1 MKTHAARPGAN
12 QRFNQMN
19 LRPVTLYPLFA
30 PIAARAAA
38 MLSRPGLWRL
48 SAFVVACALLPALF
62 RVVHMAENDYKVL
75 WVDLRGLATDLG
87 VGLLAGALLLQLRR
101 FGLIAVSV
109 GSLVWLLVN
118 VGYYEFLRMFGS
130 PYALGHIGFLGDPT
144 FVDGSAT
151 SVSHPGLVAALAFLA
166 LAAVFLLRPVAPPR
180 GRWVV
185 LAAVLAIAPH
195 IIPGNA
201 KMSEWR
207 QTDFVTSN
215 IRDVV
220 QRNFSGG
227 SVASSAHAAS
237 AVWPKL
243 KADLHGAKWLG
254 AKGRPNVLLVFIEG
268 ISGAHIPSLAQGA
281 GLRSDVVM
289 PRLDGMA
296 ANGVMFRRFVT
307 LQNQS
312 NSGVYAAL
320 CGDLPQFVI
329 GVPKMTQ
336 VANGAPRP
344 CLPAFLGNAGYATA
358 FVKSANS
365 NFMQMREFGL
375 KVGFDRVYGE
385 EAAPPDLPRGKWG
398 LTDDGLYRVALDEI
412 DRFESREQPWFLT
425 LFTSGTHHPF
435 AIPADAVVDGTTPR
449 QRAWDFADRSIAD
462 FVATLRDRGVLDDT
476 LVIITSDEAS
486 KVEAQGPRADENLWA
501 LPENWG
507 FVLALAP
514 GARNR
519 TVDTYFAQSDI
530 ALSVLDY
537 LGIAGGI
544 GQMAGRSLFRDYSSP
559 REIVFAAVYQ
569 RRVHLFD
576 TATGELTR
584 CSEALTDC
592 QVYRAPDGDL
602 FSSKMRAVRELA
614 EAPERLRDYRDFS
627 IELPPLPPTQ

>member
-1 MKTHAARPGAN
+1 
-12 QRFNQMN
+12 MN
-19 LRPVTLYPLFA
+19 LRLKTPASLAAT
-30 PIAARAAA
+30 IAARATAT
-38 MLSRPGLWRL
+38 LSSPELWRVA
-48 SAFVVACALLPALF
+48 AFVAACTLLPALF
-62 RVVHMAENDYKVL
+62 RALHMAENDYKMF
-75 WVDLRGLATDLG
+75 WIDLRGLASDIG
-87 VGLLAGALLLQLRR
+87 VGMLAGALLLQLRR
-101 FGLIAVSV
+101 FGLAAVALA
-109 GSLVWLLVN
+109 SLAWLLVN

-130 PYALGHIGFLGDPT
+130 PYALGHIGFLGDRT

-151 SVSHPGLVAALAFLA
+151 SFSHPGLVAVLAFVLI
-166 LAAVFLLRPVAPPR
+166 AAGLLLRPVAAPR
-180 GRWVV
+180 GKWVAG
-185 LAAVLAIAPH
+185 AAVLALIPH
-195 IIPGNA
+195 LMPGNA

-220 QRNFSGG
+220 QRNLSGD
-227 SVASSAHAAS
+227 SVASTAHAAS

-243 KADLHGAKWLG
+243 KADLHGEKWLG

-268 ISGAHIPSLAQGA
+268 ISGAHLPSLARGA
-281 GLRSDVVM
+281 GLSSDVVM
-289 PRLDGMA
+289 PRLDSMA
-296 ANGVMFRRFVT
+296 ADGVMFRRFVT

-312 NSGVYAAL
+312 NSGIYAAL

-344 CLPAFLGNAGYATA
+344 CLPAFLGKAGYATA

-365 NFMQMREFGL
+365 NFMQMRDFGL
-375 KVGFDRVYGE
+375 KAGFDRVYGE
-385 EAAPPDLPRGKWG
+385 EAAPSDLPRAKWG

-412 DRFESREQPWFLT
+412 EGFESRNQPWFLT

-435 AIPADAVVDGTTPR
+435 SIPSDAVVDGATPR

-462 FVATLRDRGVLDDT
+462 FVAALRDKGVLDDT

-486 KVEAQGPRADENLWA
+486 KVESQGSRAEENLWA

-514 GARNR
+514 GAPRR
-519 TVDTYFAQSDI
+519 TVDAYFAQSDI

-537 LGIAGGI
+537 LGIADGV
-544 GQMAGRSLFRDYSSP
+544 GQMAGRSLFRDYPAP

-576 TATGELTR
+576 TATGQLTR

-592 QVYRAPDGDL
+592 HVYRAPDGEL
-602 FSSKMRAVRELA
+602 FSSSLREIRELA
-614 EAPERLRDYRDFS
+614 AAPERLREYRDFS
-627 IELPPLPPTQ
+627 IELPALPPSQ

>member
-1 MKTHAARPGAN
+1 MKMHAARPGAN
-12 QRFNQMN
+12 RRFDQMN
-19 LRPVTLYPLFA
+19 LRPATLHTLIA
-30 PIAARAAA
+30 PIAARMGAI
-38 MLSRPGLWRL
+38 LCRPDLWRL
-48 SAFVVACALLPALF
+48 SAFLVACALLPALF
-62 RVVHMAENDYKVL
+62 RTLHMAENDYKVL
-75 WVDLRGLATDLG
+75 WVDLRGLAADLG

-101 FGLIAVSV
+101 FGLIAVSA
-109 GSLVWLLVN
+109 GSLVWLLMN

-151 SVSHPGLVAALAFLA
+151 SVSHPILVAVLVTVLFLA
-166 LAAVFLLRPVAPPR
+166 VLLLRPVAAPR
-180 GRWVV
+180 GVWLG
-185 LAAVLAIAPH
+185 LAAVVAIAPH
-195 IIPGNA
+195 LIPGNP

-220 QRNFSGG
+220 QRNFSGD
-227 SVASSAHAAS
+227 SVASSAHAAT

-243 KADLHGAKWLG
+243 KADLHGEKWLG

-268 ISGAHIPSLAQGA
+268 VSGAHIPSLAQGA
-281 GLRSDVVM
+281 SLGSDVVM
-289 PRLDGMA
+289 PRLDSLA
-296 ANGVMFRRFVT
+296 ASGVMFRRLVT

-336 VANGAPRP
+336 VANGAHRP
-344 CLPAFLGNAGYATA
+344 CLPAFLGKAGYATA

-385 EAAPPDLPRGKWG
+385 EGAPPDLPRGKWG
-398 LTDDGLYRVALDEI
+398 LYDDGLYHVALDEI
-412 DRFESREQPWFLT
+412 ARFERERKPWFLT

-435 AIPADAVVDGTTPR
+435 SIPSGAVVDGTTAR

-462 FVATLRDRGVLDDT
+462 FVAALRDRGVLDDT

-507 FVLALAP
+507 FVLAMAP
-514 GARNR
+514 GAPQR

-537 LGIAGGI
+537 LGIANGV
-544 GQMAGRSLFRDYSSP
+544 GQMAGRSLFRDYPEP

-584 CSEALTDC
+584 CSETLTDC
-592 QVYRAPDGDL
+592 HVYRAPDGDL

-627 IELPPLPPTQ
+627 IELPPLPPPR